1 MNILENEML
10 QRVKKE
16 LQYAYENVPLFQNIF
31 DNAKFNPKR
40 ISGYADF
47 LNIPITEKKDYR
59 DNYPFGVLAKGF
71 KLNDKHLY
79 KYPSSGTT
87 GERLMTVELGFIY
100 MQRAL
105 DALQV
110 NRRIYDA
117 YTAYPRRHIRIAA
130 PFCSDVECANPNT
143 TMEDRCLSDGTQ
155 ILSVYHDLLTTPD
168 KINEQSIEEIFQYQ
182 PNMYFVDPNHMAYL
196 IRFMKRKGYQ
206 KKLPDAPILTT
217 YSQCLN
223 VSKRQISEHFGS
235 DAVVGEVLALSEL
248 GFIAAECPCGNM
260 HLNEKSF
267 FLEVLAEGRAAVPGE
282 FGEVYV
288 TTLHNGCIPHIRY
301 RTGDIV
307 KVMEGICPCGNR
319 STMIQVEGR
328 LRNFMFRN
336 NKEIICSPRE
346 LDEWIGSPDWLE
358 LYKLYQYNDQDFTF
372 YFISNKHYTEQKEK
386 ALITKL
392 QKKLGGN
399 AKLSIENVQYLPTER
414 SGKFIACKSK
424 IGEKL
429 YEEGFRV

>member
-168 KINEQSIEEIFQYQ
+168 KINEQSIE
-182 PNMYFVDPNHMAYL
+182 
-196 IRFMKRKGYQ
+196 
-206 KKLPDAPILTT
+206 
-217 YSQCLN
+217 
-223 VSKRQISEHFGS
+223 
-235 DAVVGEVLALSEL
+235 
-248 GFIAAECPCGNM
+248 
-260 HLNEKSF
+260 
-267 FLEVLAEGRAAVPGE
+267 
-282 FGEVYV
+282 
-288 TTLHNGCIPHIRY
+288 
-301 RTGDIV
+301 
-307 KVMEGICPCGNR
+307 
-319 STMIQVEGR
+319 
-328 LRNFMFRN
+328 
-336 NKEIICSPRE
+336 
-346 LDEWIGSPDWLE
+346 
-358 LYKLYQYNDQDFTF
+358 
-372 YFISNKHYTEQKEK
+372 
-386 ALITKL
+386 
-392 QKKLGGN
+392 
-399 AKLSIENVQYLPTER
+399 
-414 SGKFIACKSK
+414 
-424 IGEKL
+424 
-429 YEEGFRV
+429 